1 MNIFEKSYVRVKEDI
16 ISDITKILYNKIFDE
31 TNLHIDDIWVVR
43 AEVQYGTMDNI
54 KEYIRDHC
62 FNHLENKK

>member
-16 ISDITKILYNKIFDE
+16 ISDITKILYNKLFDE
-31 TNLHIDDIWVVR
+31 SNLHIDDIWTVR
-43 AEVQYGTMDNI
+43 AEVQYGVMDNI
-54 KEYIRDHC
+54 KECINGHC